1 MDKEIRILIAEDSAA
16 DAELITRE
24 LGKMDFAHTLK
35 WIKSKKEFLPA
46 LGEYAPDIILC
57 DYKMPSLEA
66 PEALEIVKERSPET
80 PLIVVSGT
88 IGEDI
93 AVEMMKLGAVDYVMK
108 DKLSKL
114 VPALQRALKEARE
127 HAERQSAETSLKD
140 SEEKLKILFECA
152 PDGYYLFDVTGT
164 FLDGNHMAQVL
175 SGYQKEELI
184 GQNFLKLKLLPLT
197 QLPKAAA
204 ILAKNALG
212 QATGPDELTLIKKD
226 GTRTEVEIR
235 NFPVKIKDK
244 RIILGIARDITERK
258 KAEDALRQSEAK
270 LQSILDNISIGVA
283 IISPDMEILSLN
295 RQMRKWN
302 PHIDLKDKHICYR
315 SFNQPPRE
323 DICTYCP
330 TAKTL
335 KDGLVHESVTK
346 TPRGDQVC
354 NYRVVA
360 SPIKDVNGKVVAVI
374 EMVEDVTG
382 QKKTEEELQKRLQE
396 LEVFYKASV
405 GREERI
411 LELKKEVEQLKKES
425 RK

>member
-1 MDKEIRILIAEDSAA
+1 MHRDVSENVHIGVNT
-16 DAELITRE
+16 DAECND
-24 LGKMDFAHTLK
+24 MN
-35 WIKSKKEFLPA
+35 
-46 LGEYAPDIILC
+46 
-57 DYKMPSLEA
+57 
-66 PEALEIVKERSPET
+66 IVYSDDDC
-80 PLIVVSGT
+80 V
-88 IGEDI
+88 
-93 AVEMMKLGAVDYVMK
+93 
-108 DKLSKL
+108 
-114 VPALQRALKEARE
+114 
-127 HAERQSAETSLKD
+127 
-140 SEEKLKILFECA
+140 
-152 PDGYYLFDVTGT
+152 
-164 FLDGNHMAQVL
+164 
-175 SGYQKEELI
+175 
-184 GQNFLKLKLLPLT
+184 
-197 QLPKAAA
+197 
-204 ILAKNALG
+204 
-212 QATGPDELTLIKKD
+212 
-226 GTRTEVEIR
+226 
-235 NFPVKIKDK
+235 
-244 RIILGIARDITERK
+244 
-258 KAEDALRQSEAK
+258 
-270 LQSILDNISIGVA
+270 NIS
-283 IISPDMEILSLN
+283 DDDN
-295 RQMRKWN
+295 RVVENRKMRKWN